1 VIWWLC
7 PLGESEHYA
16 YFVRARLSARASASW
31 EYASWKDRRNEA
43 EQVLVAAG
51 ISCECGSN
59 VACDDILSQDYYAEL
74 AHAVCGRSGASEV
87 ALITKHRVPRV

>member
-16 YFVRARLSARASASW
+16 YSVRARLSARASASW
-31 EYASWKDRRNEA
+31 NHSSWMDRRYEA

-51 ISCECGSN
+51 ISCKCGSN
-59 VACDDILSQDYYAEL
+59 VACDDIFPQDYYAEL
-74 AHAVCGRSGASEV
+74 VHPMCGRSGASEV

>member
-1 VIWWLC
+1 MIWWLC

-16 YFVRARLSARASASW
+16 CSVRARLSARASASW
-31 EYASWKDRRNEA
+31 ESASWKDRRYEA
-43 EQVLVAAG
+43 EQVLVASG
-51 ISCECGSN
+51 ISCERGSN
-59 VACDDILSQDYYAEL
+59 VACDDIFPQDYYAEV